1 MIRARAM
8 LIGGAMLTALFVVPA
23 LVALVWT
30 PWDVTAIDVAA
41 RMQGPSARHWLGTD
55 PFGRDVLSLV
65 MAGASGSLGVAL
77 AAITAALTLGV
88 PLGLIA
94 SARPGW
100 IDDLVM
106 RGSDVLFAF
115 LGLLLAILLGALI
128 GPGAISAV
136 LAIALFNV
144 PVFARVARG
153 AALPVWSAPFVAA
166 ARLAGR
172 SRPGI
177 ALVHVLPNIMA
188 PVIVQ
193 ASIQSAMALLAEAG
207 LSFAG
212 LGVQPPAPSWGRM
225 LADAQ
230 TLIGSAPRLAL
241 VPGLAIVVAVAGLT
255 LLGDALAATW
265 RVRRGRV

>member
-1 MIRARAM
+1 MSR
-8 LIGGAMLTALFVVPA
+8 LIAGLALTALFVVPA

-41 RMQGPSARHWLGTD
+41 RMQGPSAHHWFGTD
-55 PFGRDVLSLV
+55 PFGRDVLSLL
-65 MAGASGSLGVAL
+65 MAGASVSLGVAL
-77 AAITAALTLGV
+77 AAIVAALAVGV
-88 PLGLIA
+88 PIGLIA

-100 IDDLVM
+100 IDGGLM
-106 RGSDVLFAF
+106 RGADVLFAF
-115 LGLLLAILLGALI
+115 PGLLLAILLSAAI
-128 GPGAISAV
+128 GPGAIDAA

-144 PVFARVARG
+144 PVFVRVARG
-153 AALPVWSAPFVAA
+153 AALPIWSASFVAA

-172 SRPGI
+172 SRIGI
-177 ALVHVLPNIMA
+177 AMAHVLPNITA

-241 VPGLAIVVAVAGLT
+241 VPGLAIVLAVAGLT
-255 LLGDALAATW
+255 LLGDALADHW
-265 RVRRGRV
+265 RRP